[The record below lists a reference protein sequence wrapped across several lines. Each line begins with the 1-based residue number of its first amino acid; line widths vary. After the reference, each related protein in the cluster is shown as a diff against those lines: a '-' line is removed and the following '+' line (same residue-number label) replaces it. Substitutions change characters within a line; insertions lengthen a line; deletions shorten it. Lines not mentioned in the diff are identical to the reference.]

1 MKRMHQLVGHTVL
14 LRLIEENALG
24 RLTADVD
31 ILRDRQILHQV
42 QLLMDDTDSLGLRV
56 ARAVDLDGRA
66 EQLDRALILCID
78 AGEDLHER
86 GLSGSVFSDQRHDL
100 ARADLKLRVVECVNA
115 REILLDPIHSENRFS
130 HLSATFPFPY
140 RTRNAQNKSLRARS
154 FILYF

>member
-1 MKRMHQLVGHTVL
+1 
-14 LRLIEENALG
+14 
-24 RLTADVD
+24 
-31 ILRDRQILHQV
+31 
-42 QLLMDDTDSLGLRV
+42 MDDADSLGLRV
-56 ARAVDLDGRA
+56 ARTVDLDGRA